1 MAIVSMGRIL
11 RCAEENRF
19 AVGYFESFNMES
31 TQAVI
36 DAAETLE
43 SPVIIGY
50 SGVFMNSPRRELEE
64 NVYDYGAM
72 AVSMARHARIPV
84 AIILNE
90 ADDLAML
97 VKSLGA
103 GFNTVM
109 YQKAGESFEDTVEIT
124 RYLVRTAHFLGAE
137 VESEVGELPEADVST
152 GTVSTGVITDPDTA
166 RYFVETTGVDALA
179 VAVGNVHLLEGR
191 KSMLDLELLK
201 TLRREIKVPL
211 VLHGGTGMA
220 EDEVREAIALGISKI
235 NIGTMLKRVYLR
247 VLSQFCC
254 GKDIDR
260 INPHELVG
268 LGGPADLVCSARKA
282 IAEAVAGYME
292 VFGSSKRAALI

>member
-11 RCAEENRF
+11 RSAEENRF

-36 DAAETLE
+36 DAAEALE
-43 SPVIIGY
+43 SPVIIGF

-72 AVSMARHARIPV
+72 AVSMATLARIPV

-97 VKSLGA
+97 VKSLDA

-109 YQKAGESFEDTVEIT
+109 YQKPGEPFEDTVETT

-152 GTVSTGVITDPDTA
+152 GTVSAGVNTDPAKA

-179 VAVGNVHLLEGR
+179 VAVGNVHLLEGG

-211 VLHGGTGMA
+211 VLHGGTGMVK
-220 EDEVREAIALGISKI
+220 EEVREAIALGISKI

-247 VLSQFCC
+247 VLTEFCC

-260 INPHELVG
+260 INPHQLVG
-268 LGGPADLVCSARKA
+268 LGGPSDLVCSARKA
-282 IAEAVAGYME
+282 IAEAVAQYME